1 MLMLEKS
8 MMGYYLDNHPTDLYK
23 TDLKSIVCTLPKDI
37 VFRNNR
43 EVRILALISEINYRK
58 TQRGQ
63 MASLIIED
71 GVHKI
76 NAVLFSQSLGSNS
89 DQLIL
94 DEVVVISG
102 GETPQAT
109 TPGAFLNFGGTNVYK
124 SKQLETIGEM
134 FCNGQVKD
142 GDYFLYTDA
151 WNPTVIQL
159 KYMAELLNVDIA
171 IGGLWH
177 AGSYDPQD
185 FLGRLI
191 GDKPWVRHAEMSMYE
206 CYDDNFFASEFH
218 IDLFTDT
225 MMDSY
230 NVDMDKAIRVG
241 WPMEYLKGSLTQYK
255 GMEKRDLILFPH
267 RVAPEKQVEIFRDLK
282 ERLPQ
287 YEFVVCQEQELT
299 KNEYHNL
306 LGEAKMVFSANLQ
319 ETLGISWYEGA
330 LVDAIP
336 MIPDRLSYSEMGLDV
351 FKYPSEWTE
360 DYDAYLHNRD
370 KVVAQIVEYME
381 NYDDFLPNI
390 NKQVTKLN
398 KEFFSGKELYEEIIA
413 ERE

>member
-1 MLMLEKS
+1 M
-8 MMGYYLDNHPTDLYK
+8 TIF
-23 TDLKSIVCTLPKDI
+23 IVDIEAVDTRYTKQWKEYLPKQL
-37 VFRNNR
+37 RQATN
-43 EVRILALISEINYRK
+43 
-58 TQRGQ
+58 
-63 MASLIIED
+63 ED
-71 GVHKI
+71 
-76 NAVLFSQSLGSNS
+76 
-89 DQLIL
+89 
-94 DEVVVISG
+94 VVVISG

-134 FCNGQVKD
+134 FCKGQVAD

-159 KYMAELLNVDIA
+159 KYMTELLGVDIT

-191 GDKPWVRHAEMSMYE
+191 GNKPWVRHAEQSMYE

-218 IDLFTDT
+218 IDLFAESLNID
-225 MMDSY
+225 D
-230 NVDMDKAIRVG
+230 DKTQRVG
-241 WPMEYLKGSLTQYK
+241 WPMEYLKDSLVQYK

-267 RVAPEKQVEIFRDLK
+267 RVAPEKQVDIFRDLA

-287 YEFVVCQEQELT
+287 YEFVVCQDQELT

-336 MIPDRLSYSEMGLDV
+336 MMPDRLSYSEMALPE
-351 FKYPSEWTE
+351 FLYPSEWTE
-360 DYDAYLHNRD
+360 NYDAYLYHRD
-370 KVVAQIVEYME
+370 KVVAQIVNYMD
-381 NYDDFLPNI
+381 NYTDLQVSLE
-390 NKQVTKLN
+390 KQRIKLN
-398 KEFFSGKELYEEIIA
+398 KEFFSGAALYDTIKQSD
-413 ERE
+413 